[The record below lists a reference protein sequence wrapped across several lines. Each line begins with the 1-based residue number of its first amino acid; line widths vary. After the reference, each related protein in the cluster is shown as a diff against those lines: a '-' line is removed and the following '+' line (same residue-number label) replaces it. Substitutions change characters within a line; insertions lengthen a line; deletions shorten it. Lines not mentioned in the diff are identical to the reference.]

1 MLHELLVPFI
11 LESGSFIKYSTS
23 EKGEKNEK
31 AKMIIALLRSK
42 RLKVVKLE
50 SVYKSEYIGL
60 HEINVVDL
68 NSWL

>member
-1 MLHELLVPFI
+1 M
-11 LESGSFIKYSTS
+11 K
-23 EKGEKNEK
+23 KNEK